1 LLLIELKTEENEKE
15 KISKMKKN
23 YIFQIIFTLILSL
36 LITAGTVYAEPL
48 SLKLATTTS
57 TENSGLLDKLLP
69 PFEEK
74 FNIKVDVIAVGTGKA
89 IALGENGDVD
99 IIFVHAREAED
110 KFIEDGYGVNRRDVM
125 YNDFIIL
132 GPSYDPAEIKEE
144 KSVVS
149 ALGKIVKQG
158 SSFVSRGD
166 DSGTD
171 KKEKS
176 LWQMA
181 NINPDGSWYMEAG
194 QGMGATLQIAEEK
207 QAYILCDRGTYIAYK
222 EKIGLV
228 ILSEGD
234 PLLFNPYGIIAV
246 NPDRY
251 SHVKYM
257 EAMELIAWV
266 TSIEGRK
273 IIREYKIGG
282 EILFIPVAVK

>member
-1 LLLIELKTEENEKE
+1 
-15 KISKMKKN
+15 MKKN

-149 ALGKIVKQG
+149 ALGKIAKQG